1 MPVTWIRHGD
11 VKSGGRRDGRSGE
24 IKFDFLLNNKFIG
37 AFEEALE
44 GYRFFLSFI
53 L

>member
-1 MPVTWIRHGD
+1 MPVTWIRHGG

-24 IKFDFLLNNKFIG
+24 IKFDFLLNKFIWT
-37 AFEEALE
+37 FEEALE
-44 GYRFFLSFI
+44 GYRFFVSCI